1 MKTLNQTEQ
10 DLEKIDIRLTILS
23 IVIGFIVTLI
33 LIFGVFFAIEN
44 FMKVKEL
51 KADQKVSINSF
62 EYLYKGECSVR
73 QKGIGTVKKIAFKSL
88 QKNVEDK
95 YFDLSILKTDIK
107 KLKIE
112 LV

>member
-51 KADQKVSINSF
+51 
-62 EYLYKGECSVR
+62 
-73 QKGIGTVKKIAFKSL
+73 
-88 QKNVEDK
+88 
-95 YFDLSILKTDIK
+95 
-107 KLKIE
+107 
-112 LV
+112 